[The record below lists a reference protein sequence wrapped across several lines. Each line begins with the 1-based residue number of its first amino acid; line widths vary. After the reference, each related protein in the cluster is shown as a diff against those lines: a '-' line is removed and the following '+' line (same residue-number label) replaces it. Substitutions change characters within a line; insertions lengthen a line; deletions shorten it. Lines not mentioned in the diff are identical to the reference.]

1 MEQKKL
7 YIHVIV
13 SGLLLVI
20 ASLFIVLAMRGL
32 KGEGDIAQ
40 TKDIIL
46 IAIGTVLFIASMI
59 NILYIAFKILK
70 EKKIIYLLMILK
82 LLSKK
87 VKIIFII

>member
-1 MEQKKL
+1 
-7 YIHVIV
+7 
-13 SGLLLVI
+13 
-20 ASLFIVLAMRGL
+20 MRGL

-70 EKKIIYLLMILK
+70 EKKII
-82 LLSKK
+82 
-87 VKIIFII
+87 

>member
-40 TKDIIL
+40 TKDLIL

-70 EKKIIYLLMILK
+70 EKKII
-82 LLSKK
+82 
-87 VKIIFII
+87 

>member
-13 SGLLLVI
+13 SGLL
-20 ASLFIVLAMRGL
+20 LAMRGL

-70 EKKIIYLLMILK
+70 EKKII
-82 LLSKK
+82 
-87 VKIIFII
+87 

>member
-32 KGEGDIAQ
+32 MGEGDIAQ
-40 TKDIIL
+40 TKDITL
-46 IAIGTVLFIASMI
+46 TAIGTVLFIASMI

-70 EKKIIYLLMILK
+70 EKKII
-82 LLSKK
+82 
-87 VKIIFII
+87 

>member
-7 YIHVIV
+7 YIHAII
-13 SGLLLVI
+13 SGVLLVM

-40 TKDIIL
+40 TKDIVL
-46 IAIGTVLFIASMI
+46 IAVGTVLFIASMI

-70 EKKIIYLLMILK
+70 EKKII
-82 LLSKK
+82 
-87 VKIIFII
+87 

>member
-40 TKDIIL
+40 TKDII
-46 IAIGTVLFIASMI
+46 AIGTVLFIASMI

-70 EKKIIYLLMILK
+70 EKKII
-82 LLSKK
+82 
-87 VKIIFII
+87 